1 MEQNYYINVYEEYAD
16 GTWQLVGT
24 RQTREED
31 ELTVKDGIIY
41 GNGRQLRMSQEEAKK
56 HKSGRYFEI
65 AKSEPILDYV
75 IGTFDLCRFSVKNKL
90 FETRFVIRVQLVNTR
105 NPYYFIQEDG
115 KNWRLCDTVCDGTDM
130 QKLRKNMDKYINKS
144 FLKEGVY
151 TFQSEDER
159 KKFESLF

>member
-16 GTWQLVGT
+16 GTWHLVGT
-24 RQTREED
+24 RQTRKED

-105 NPYYFIQEDG
+105 IPYYFIQEDG

-130 QKLRKNMDKYINKS
+130 QQLRKNMDKYIKKS